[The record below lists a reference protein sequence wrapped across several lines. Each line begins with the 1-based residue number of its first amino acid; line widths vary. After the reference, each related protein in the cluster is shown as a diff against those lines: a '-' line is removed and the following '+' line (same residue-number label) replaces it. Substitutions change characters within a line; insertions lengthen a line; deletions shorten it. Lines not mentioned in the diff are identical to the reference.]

1 MNIQPLN
8 TAAAAVAIAP
18 HQAVPE
24 RAKAARDLQL
34 AAPGEAAQVAQA
46 PPPAQDA
53 KDVQDTQ
60 DKGQQLDQAV
70 KAVSDFIK
78 QANNSLAFSVDDESG
93 TTIVKVIDNDTK
105 EVIKQIPS
113 EEMLAIAK
121 ALDSIKGLLIHQKA

>member
-8 TAAAAVAIAP
+8 TAAAAAAITP

-24 RAKAARDLQL
+24 RAKAARELQL
-34 AAPGEAAQVAQA
+34 VAPGEAAQA

-53 KDVQDTQ
+53 KDAQDTK

-78 QANNSLAFSVDDESG
+78 QANNSLAFSVDEDSG

>member
-24 RAKAARDLQL
+24 RAKAARELQL
-34 AAPGEAAQVAQA
+34 VAPGEAAQVAQA

-53 KDVQDTQ
+53 KDAQ